1 MDASLDR
8 CAYDLTMRRYGP
20 YPEDS
25 PEYLEAAAE
34 AAAARSI
41 WTHVCDLRSPKVG
54 FKWGWG
60 GSLKTLV

>member
-8 CAYDLTMRRYGP
+8 CAYDLIMRRHGP

-34 AAAARSI
+34 AAAERSI
-41 WTHVCDLRSPKVG
+41 WTHVDLRSPKVG
-54 FKWGWG
+54 FKWGGG